1 MCVCVG
7 GCVCVNLRRVH
18 GVGEDGAD
26 RSVSWRQTGIFSGM
40 LVFLCHLG
48 GTWYGQYETLER
60 LLSRSL
66 SLSHRHAHMQEHVQH
81 IRDRIAARCSTI
93 THEYG
98 QSGKANPSFFLQ
110 ASRPFFK
117 PH

>member
-66 SLSHRHAHMQEHVQH
+66 SLSLAQTRTHARARATHKGQDSSKVFDYYPR
-81 IRDRIAARCSTI
+81 IRAIRK
-93 THEYG
+93 G
-98 QSGKANPSFFLQ
+98 QSLFLSPSL
-110 ASRPFFK
+110 ATIL
-117 PH
+117 